1 VKIGSFNVPYA
12 AVHEFG
18 FRGTVQVPAHSR
30 RMTQAFGRPV
40 DPRQVAVQAHS
51 MRMNIRARPYLRPAI
66 KTTRTFVL
74 DTLRAALQ
82 FAKAGR

>member
-1 VKIGSFNVPYA
+1 
-12 AVHEFG
+12 
-18 FRGTVQVPAHSR
+18 
-30 RMTQAFGRPV
+30 
-40 DPRQVAVQAHS
+40 